1 MLIVL
6 GIISIVFITERSF
19 LSGIRKGGSY
29 LLETA
34 REDAERMREYRESL
48 MDEDEEDEYEFDEY
62 EEKKHQRA
70 AQRKRQEEIKLLRIF
85 HQSAEWIRRR
95 AVLSPVNQ

>member
-48 MDEDEEDEYEFDEY
+48 MDEDEEDEYN
-62 EEKKHQRA
+62 
-70 AQRKRQEEIKLLRIF
+70 LMNM
-85 HQSAEWIRRR
+85 RRR
-95 AVLSPVNQ
+95 NIKGSTEKRDRKK